1 MSKRLVLSALAQ
13 FTAKTAGRNMT
24 KAAYAAVAAGVAAMV
39 VLTVAPAYEAAHHW
53 VDAVLWTCLVYF
65 VFEWL
70 VRLRHMARQGRLSL
84 YALSASGVVDA
95 IGALAVP
102 TALLS
107 GIEPRTAWLLSI
119 LWVLKVV
126 PGIPGLRQLRRV
138 LVLESG
144 PLLSVLVI
152 FLMVVFLASVAEYF
166 LERDVQPATFGSVP
180 AALWWAVATLT
191 TTGYGD
197 VVPITPLG
205 RMVAALVMISGL
217 GVFGLWTGI
226 LATGFAAETRR
237 DNFLKTWETVSKVP
251 FFATLGPAAIADVTH
266 MLRTMDLPARTM
278 IIRKGQ
284 QGDCMYFIAAG
295 EAEVELPGKKVALG
309 EGGFFGE
316 MALLGNNVRGANVTT
331 TKVTRLLVLD
341 LVDFRLLMAR
351 HPDIAETIDAEA
363 RRRAQE
369 NE

>member
-39 VLTVAPAYEAAHHW
+39 VLTSASAYEAAHHW

-70 VRLRHMARQGRLSL
+70 VRLRHMAGQGRLSL
-84 YALSASGVVDA
+84 YALSSSGVVDA

-102 TALLS
+102 VALLS

-152 FLMVVFLASVAEYF
+152 FLMVVFLASVAE
-166 LERDVQPATFGSVP
+166 
-180 AALWWAVATLT
+180 
-191 TTGYGD
+191 
-197 VVPITPLG
+197 
-205 RMVAALVMISGL
+205 
-217 GVFGLWTGI
+217 
-226 LATGFAAETRR
+226 
-237 DNFLKTWETVSKVP
+237 
-251 FFATLGPAAIADVTH
+251 
-266 MLRTMDLPARTM
+266 
-278 IIRKGQ
+278 
-284 QGDCMYFIAAG
+284 
-295 EAEVELPGKKVALG
+295 
-309 EGGFFGE
+309 
-316 MALLGNNVRGANVTT
+316 
-331 TKVTRLLVLD
+331 
-341 LVDFRLLMAR
+341 
-351 HPDIAETIDAEA
+351 
-363 RRRAQE
+363 
-369 NE
+369 

>member
-24 KAAYAAVAAGVAAMV
+24 KAAHVAVAAGVAAMV
-39 VLTVAPAYEAAHHW
+39 VLTVPPAYEVAHHW
-53 VDAVLWTCLVYF
+53 VEAVLLTCLVYF

-70 VRLRHMARQGRLSL
+70 VRLRHMGQQGRLSL
-84 YALSASGVVDA
+84 YALSSSGIVDA

-102 TALLS
+102 VALLS
-107 GIEPRTAWLLSI
+107 GIEPRTAWLFSI

-138 LVLESG
+138 LVHESG

-166 LERDVQPATFGSVP
+166 LERDVQPTTFGSVP
-180 AALWWAVATLT
+180 AALWWAVVTLT

-205 RMVAALVMISGL
+205 RIVAAMVMISGL

-251 FFATLGPAAIADVTH
+251 FFA
-266 MLRTMDLPARTM
+266 
-278 IIRKGQ
+278 
-284 QGDCMYFIAAG
+284 
-295 EAEVELPGKKVALG
+295 
-309 EGGFFGE
+309 
-316 MALLGNNVRGANVTT
+316 
-331 TKVTRLLVLD
+331 
-341 LVDFRLLMAR
+341 
-351 HPDIAETIDAEA
+351 
-363 RRRAQE
+363 
-369 NE
+369 